1 MGGLSN
7 TSELQDCPRWPLA
20 EVVSEDV
27 LGVVPQPQ
35 NALTQ
40 EVSWVHPGTCFDL
53 TTFKTLAFLKQV
65 AVLWP
70 VTIKLLVKVQHH
82 SDVMQYVC
90 VCVCLT
96 TRTSI
101 NPLPPQQ
108 QTHLNPYVNRAPST
122 IILPPSTSFAA
133 AATTGAFDTWWMW

>member
-90 VCVCLT
+90 VCV
-96 TRTSI
+96 
-101 NPLPPQQ
+101 
-108 QTHLNPYVNRAPST
+108 
-122 IILPPSTSFAA
+122 FA
-133 AATTGAFDTWWMW
+133 